1 MKKLYT
7 KEDIGCWIDG
17 AFGLDH
23 AASVLAGMLPYTIL
37 TNEGKKCVNRLR
49 ASRISDDHWE
59 FDYATELLYDYTAKD
74 LLWVWEAGDLILVT
88 EDDYQN
94 WM

>member
-1 MKKLYT
+1 MKTSYT
-7 KEDIGCWIDG
+7 ENDIGCWIDG

-23 AASVLAGMLPYTIL
+23 AASVLAEMLPYSL
-37 TNEGKKCVNRLR
+37 LHPAEKKCINRLR
-49 ASRISDDHWE
+49 ANLISDDHWE
-59 FDYATELLYDYTAKD
+59 FDFATELLDTFTAPG
-74 LLWVWEAGDLILVT
+74 LIWVWEAGDLILVT